1 MGRLDDKV
9 AIVTGGASG
18 IGRAACELF
27 AQEGAAVVV
36 ADLDAER
43 AEQVAAGIRKEGGRA
58 FAQSVDIAEE
68 AAIQAM
74 VEACVA
80 EFGGLHVLFNNAA
93 DTRIETLS
101 RDGSIENMDIEVW
114 DHALAVDLRGPM
126 LCAKHAIPQMVR
138 AGGGSIIN
146 TSSNQSLAADLSQ
159 SAYGVAKAGVNSLT
173 LFIATQC
180 GHQGIRCNT
189 LSPGMIL
196 TPAVA
201 RACPQEI
208 QDEVRSHSPVDRLG
222 EPGDLA
228 RAALFLASD
237 ESGYV
242 SGQTISV
249 DGGQLAH
256 LPHFAYMRRTS
267 STVTFQEER

>member
-58 FAQSVDIAEE
+58 LAQGVDIAEE

-114 DHALAVDLRGPM
+114 NHALAVDLRGPM
-126 LCAKHAIPQMVR
+126 LCAKHAIPHMAR
-138 AGGGSIIN
+138 AGIGSIIN
-146 TSSNQSLAADLSQ
+146 TSSNQSLAAELSQ
-159 SAYGVAKAGVNSLT
+159 SAYGVAKAGVNALT
-173 LFIATQC
+173 RFIATQC

-196 TPAVA
+196 TPAVE

-208 QDEVRSHSPVDRLG
+208 QAAVRSHSPVDRLG
-222 EPGDLA
+222 KPEDLA
-228 RAALFLASD
+228 QAALFLASD

-267 STVTFQEER
+267 STVTLQEER

>member
-9 AIVTGGASG
+9 GIVTGGASG
-18 IGRAACELF
+18 IGRAASELF
-27 AQEGAAVVV
+27 AREGAAVVV
-36 ADLDAER
+36 ADLDLPR
-43 AEQVAAGIRKEGGRA
+43 AEAVADGIRKAGGRA
-58 FAQSVDIAEE
+58 LAQEVDISVEGAVAGMV
-68 AAIQAM
+68 AAA
-74 VEACVA
+74 VG
-80 EFGGLHVLFNNAA
+80 EFAALHVLFNNAA

-101 RDGSIENMDIEVW
+101 RDGLIEHMEVEVW

-126 LCAKHAIPQMVR
+126 LCSKHAIPHMAR

-159 SAYGVAKAGVNSLT
+159 SAYGVAKAGVNALT
-173 LFIATQC
+173 LFLATQC

-222 EPGDLA
+222 KPEDLA
-228 RAALFLASD
+228 PAALFLASD
-237 ESGYV
+237 ESSYV
-242 SGQTISV
+242 TGQTLSV
-249 DGGQLAH
+249 DGGQLSH
-256 LPHFAYMRRTS
+256 LPHYAYMRRTQ
-267 STVTFQEER
+267 STVTLQEKG

>member
-18 IGRAACELF
+18 IGRAACEIF
-27 AQEGAAVVV
+27 AREGAAVVV
-36 ADLDAER
+36 ADLDAPRGE
-43 AEQVAAGIRKEGGRA
+43 EVAAGIREEGGRA
-58 FAQSVDIAEE
+58 LAQPVDIALES
-68 AAIQAM
+68 AVVAM
-74 VEACVA
+74 VEAGV
-80 EFGGLHVLFNNAA
+80 ESFGALHVLFNNAA
-93 DTRIETLS
+93 DTRLETLA
-101 RDGSIENMDIEVW
+101 RDGIIEAMDVEVW

-126 LCAKHAIPQMVR
+126 LCSKHAIPHMAR

-146 TSSNQSLAADLSQ
+146 TSSNQSLAGDLSQ
-159 SAYGVAKAGVNSLT
+159 SAYGVAKAGVNALT
-173 LFIATQC
+173 RFIATQC

-222 EPGDLA
+222 APEDLA

-237 ESGYV
+237 DSAYV

-249 DGGQLAH
+249 DGGQLSH
-256 LPHFAYMRRTS
+256 LPHFAYMRRTQ
-267 STVTFQEER
+267 STVTLQGDP